1 MRRADALD
9 RIERSISRI
18 SRVGTNA
25 TASRTRAARAGVAV
39 STPGM
44 GVLGAL
50 ADVGPQ
56 RVSAIAARTGMVG
69 PLVSRE
75 VGVLE
80 AAGLVERRRDPLD
93 GRAVV
98 VSLTDK
104 GEDAHRR
111 MRQASVDMADETL
124 GSWRASDLTQLALLL
139 DRLADDLAPAR
150 ATADGRLGS
159 AHEA

>member
-1 MRRADALD
+1 MRRAEALD
-9 RIERSISRI
+9 RIERSIARI

-69 PLVSRE
+69 TLVSRE
-75 VGVLE
+75 IGVLE
-80 AAGLVERRRDPLD
+80 AAGLVARTRDPHD

-104 GEDAHRR
+104 GGDVHHR
-111 MRQASVDMADETL
+111 MRRASIDMADETL
-124 GSWRASDLTQLALLL
+124 GSWRAADLATLAQLLG
-139 DRLADDLAPAR
+139 RLADDLAPP
-150 ATADGRLGS
+150 S
-159 AHEA
+159 AHDSA